1 MFLGSVPTKCI
12 EQLLRVI
19 PFGEWN
25 DIYVCCSGSFRIEQ
39 ALRSRYP
46 DIGIYSNDVSLYS
59 TAIGRLAINE
69 PFSMTFQ
76 GRLEFVEPLL
86 EGKPFLDRAAAVIV
100 AHEMSRFIRN
110 NEYARKH
117 FAYYV
122 ESFPVFLDRAKEK
135 LASSLEGISIQG
147 YNGCDWRS
155 HVDEAISHG
164 AGIAAFPPFF
174 KADYEKQYKFLE
186 DSILWQAPSY
196 DIYDP
201 KMLDEIL
208 TKIENSGVPY
218 CLLSDQVWEHR
229 PPMLEYIQ
237 GRKKPHY
244 CYARTNR
251 STVRHLFNK
260 PVPFKYKPIDP
271 NKLTPKSQ
279 VQIIPAETGHL
290 NFIKDVY
297 LAKSIVHTSGLMGF
311 FVYIDGMLVGGIIYA
326 LQKHGIAT
334 YSQGEC
340 IYLLSDVTIS
350 NEMKLSKLVALIATS
365 QTLTRMVE
373 KKIVSRIRVVVTTA
387 RTHKPVSMKYRGI
400 YKLLT
405 RRPSEDPTEG
415 NIIQYGS
422 EVRLQTPQQLY
433 RDWFKK
439 YATLRQNSG
448 QAA

>member
-1 MFLGSVPTKCI
+1 MFIGSVPTKCI

-19 PFGEWN
+19 NFGEWH
-25 DIYVCCSGSFRIEQ
+25 DVYVCCSGSFRIEQ

-59 TAIGRLAINE
+59 TVIGRLATNE
-69 PFSMTFQ
+69 PFGMTFQ
-76 GRLEFVEPLL
+76 GRLDFVEHLL
-86 EGKPFLDRAAAVIV
+86 EGKPFFDRAAAVLV
-100 AHEMSRFIRN
+100 AHEMSRYIRN

-122 ESFPVFLDRAKEK
+122 DNFPHFLDRAKEK
-135 LASSLEGISIQG
+135 LSKTLEGVTIQG
-147 YNGCDWRS
+147 YNACDWRK
-155 HVDEAISHG
+155 HVDEAIARG

-174 KADYEKQYKFLE
+174 CGDYEKQYKFL
-186 DSILWQAPSY
+186 DQSVQWQAPSY
-196 DIYDP
+196 DIYNP
-201 KMLDEIL
+201 KMLDDIL

-229 PPMLEYIQ
+229 KPMLEYIQ

-244 CYARTNR
+244 CYAATRR
-251 STVRHLFNK
+251 STVRHLYNK
-260 PVPFKYKPIDP
+260 PVPFKYKPIDAS
-271 NKLTPKSQ
+271 KLTLKSQ
-279 VQIIPAETGHL
+279 VQIVPAETGHL

-311 FVYIDGMLVGGIIYA
+311 FVYIDKMLVGGIIYA
-326 LQKHGIAT
+326 LQKHGIAQ
-334 YSQGEC
+334 YNQGEC

-365 QTLTRMVE
+365 QTLIRLVE
-373 KKIVSRIRVVVTTA
+373 KKLVQRIRIVVTTA
-387 RTHKPVSMKYRGI
+387 RTQKPVSMKYRGI
-400 YKLLT
+400 YKLLS
-405 RRPSEDPTEG
+405 RRPADDPSEG

-422 EVRLQTPQQLY
+422 EVRSLTPEQLY

-439 YATLRQNSG
+439 YAT
-448 QAA
+448 